1 MYPNKILFIIT
12 AQIKKYIVLYQ
23 FTETNRMD
31 LSMPVLLFLFFQTKI
46 LCNFRIHRGV
56 VPKPD
61 GTTENK
67 PNEPD
72 LDNASVGSQT

>member
-1 MYPNKILFIIT
+1 
-12 AQIKKYIVLYQ
+12 
-23 FTETNRMD
+23 MD
-31 LSMPVLLFLFFQTKI
+31 LSKPVLLFLFFQTKI